1 MRQGK
6 GALAQGARGSG
17 DGSDGTG
24 VSGDVGLQ
32 PGKRLGPVS
41 GDLLRGYEATRL
53 AAISWKK
60 GLSNGCPRLP
70 PRWKRLLPDVG
81 EEARGGAAERL
92 PQICSGETV

>member
-41 GDLLRGYEATRL
+41 GVCGGS
-53 AAISWKK
+53 AAGIV
-60 GLSNGCPRLP
+60 N
-70 PRWKRLLPDVG
+70 
-81 EEARGGAAERL
+81 
-92 PQICSGETV
+92 